1 MRVYVCVCIM
11 YARVYAYVMCVH
23 DEPFS
28 YLISFYSS
36 SRIVLFVIARTAQ
49 CFRFRYTVT
58 FQLSVYLA
66 TLCCVS
72 TTRQEKHGVVGRSR
86 NRAKLTSK
94 ESQEKNES
102 MPFPFFLSFFLSF
115 LIYLP
120 FFPTGFAPVSIYL
133 VTFSFREDQK
143 RPSEQS
149 WRGRDSKGKAIRAHS
164 RREGGGGGN
173 IEADHRTVTRPESNS
188 IRSLGIQFATRLLC
202 PPGTNQIH
210 SFARRVSF
218 PFRFPPRFIDARDS
232 RETDSFDRSFFFL
245 LKRLSIFVSTPR
257 YSKTI
262 YRRN

>member
-1 MRVYVCVCIM
+1 M
-11 YARVYAYVMCVH
+11 YARVYAYVMCGH

-102 MPFPFFLSFFLSF
+102 MPFPFFLSFFSYLLAFLSH
-115 LIYLP
+115 
-120 FFPTGFAPVSIYL
+120 
-133 VTFSFREDQK
+133 R
-143 RPSEQS
+143 
-149 WRGRDSKGKAIRAHS
+149 IRASIDIS
-164 RREGGGGGN
+164 RHFLFQGGPEKTVGTKLAGTRFERQSDSCAQSKAGREGV
-173 IEADHRTVTRPESNS
+173 EAT
-188 IRSLGIQFATRLLC
+188 
-202 PPGTNQIH
+202 
-210 SFARRVSF
+210 
-218 PFRFPPRFIDARDS
+218 
-232 RETDSFDRSFFFL
+232 
-245 LKRLSIFVSTPR
+245 
-257 YSKTI
+257 SKPTTGL
-262 YRRN
+262 

>member
-1 MRVYVCVCIM
+1 MHFFASAFVDWKEGFTGCRVCVYICVCIM
-11 YARVYAYVMCVH
+11 YARVYAYVMCGH

-102 MPFPFFLSFFLSF
+102 MPFPFFLSFFSYLLAFLSHRIRASIDISRHF
-115 LIYLP
+115 LFQGGPEKTVGTKLAGTR
-120 FFPTGFAPVSIYL
+120 FE
-133 VTFSFREDQK
+133 R
-143 RPSEQS
+143 QS
-149 WRGRDSKGKAIRAHS
+149 DSCAQSKGGRGWRRHRS
-164 RREGGGGGN
+164 RPPDCDKTR
-173 IEADHRTVTRPESNS
+173 IEFYSQPRNS
-188 IRSLGIQFATRLLC
+188 IRDEVVVS
-202 PPGTNQIH
+202 
-210 SFARRVSF
+210 ARNE
-218 PFRFPPRFIDARDS
+218 PNP
-232 RETDSFDRSFFFL
+232 
-245 LKRLSIFVSTPR
+245 
-257 YSKTI
+257 
-262 YRRN
+262 

>member
-72 TTRQEKHGVVGRSR
+72 TTRQEKHGVVG
-86 NRAKLTSK
+86 RAKLTSK

-245 LKRLSIFVSTPR
+245 FSLSSFQRGTRKRFIDE
-257 YSKTI
+257 I
-262 YRRN
+262 E